1 MPSDLVGE
9 LEGCSWCASRPSD
22 RQDRTRDSAARRMAA
37 DGGKPRV
44 VVVGGG
50 IGGALLAKTLQ
61 PDADVVLLD
70 PKDYLEINWAELRSM
85 VEPSFAERSLIY
97 HTDYLTTAT
106 IVTSTAVNITEHA
119 VLTADGQSLAYDFL
133 VVATGH
139 VMTSSGNRTG
149 RLTEFQSDNE
159 KIKSSES
166 VLIIGGGPTGVE
178 LAAEIAVDY
187 PEKKVTLV
195 HRGSRLLEFID
206 KKASKKCL
214 DWLTSKKVDVLFQQ
228 SVDLGSLSNTEK
240 FYKTSSGETITADC
254 HFVCI
259 GKPLSSSWL
268 HDTIL
273 KESLDNK
280 GRIMVEKDLR
290 VKGYNNIFAIG
301 DITDIPEIKQ
311 GYLAQKHAL
320 LVAKNLKLLM
330 KGPPASKLA
339 TYSTGYPLALVSLGR
354 NEGLAQLPFVTLTG
368 CIPGMIKSRDLFVSK
383 TRKQMGLN
391 A

>member
-1 MPSDLVGE
+1 
-9 LEGCSWCASRPSD
+9 
-22 RQDRTRDSAARRMAA
+22 MAEA
-37 DGGKPRV
+37 GKPRV

-50 IGGALLAKTLQ
+50 IGGALLAKTME

-70 PKDYLEINWAELRSM
+70 PKDYLEITWAELRST

-97 HTDYLTTAT
+97 HRDYLTTAT
-106 IVTSTAVNITEHA
+106 IVTSSAVSITEHA
-119 VLTADGQSLAYDFL
+119 VLTADGQSLAYDYL

-139 VMTSSGNRTG
+139 VFASAGSRTE
-149 RLTEFQSDNE
+149 RLTEFQRDNE

-195 HRGSRLLEFID
+195 HRGSRLLDFID
-206 KKASKKCL
+206 QKASKKCL

-228 SVDLGSLSNTEK
+228 SVDLKSLSDTEK
-240 FYKTSSGETITADC
+240 FYKTSAGETITADC

-273 KESLDNK
+273 KESLDTK

-320 LVAKNLKLLM
+320 LVAKNLKLLI
-330 KGPPASKLA
+330 KGAPPSKLA
-339 TYSTGYPLALVSLGR
+339 TYSTGFPLAIVSLGR
-354 NEGLAQLPFVTLTG
+354 KEGLAQLPYLTLTG
-368 CIPGMIKSRDLFVSK
+368 CIPGMLKSKDLFVGK